1 MVKKEYMQPTM
12 DVVKVQQSQM
22 LCVSQVSV
30 NGLGEDELIPGG
42 SGDIGGAMAPGMTI
56 PGLEIIPGFHFE

>member
-1 MVKKEYMQPTM
+1 MIKKEYMQPTM
-12 DVVKVQQSQM
+12 DVVKIQQSQM
-22 LCVSQVSV
+22 LCVSQVGV

-56 PGLEIIPGFHFE
+56 PGLEFIPGGGF